1 MLTRRS
7 FIFAGGSA
15 MGAVA
20 LANAAGAAV
29 LGRADVLTIASANR
43 PLAAV
48 DQDSRHIIL
57 SGHPAQDLATLEKV
71 LADAPADHVALS
83 LDAADDVLMDVA
95 SSRVA
100 SAYVVTGNVN
110 GARALRRNSAFV
122 GA

>member
-7 FIFAGGSA
+7 FIFASGSA
-15 MGAVA
+15 IGAAA

-29 LGRADVLTIASANR
+29 LARTDVLTIASANR
-43 PLAAV
+43 PLAAM
-48 DQDSRHIIL
+48 DQGNRHIIL
-57 SGHPAQDLATLEKV
+57 SGNPAEDLATLEKV

-95 SSRVA
+95 STRVA
-100 SAYVVTGNVN
+100 SAYVITGTVN

>member
-7 FIFAGGSA
+7 FIFASGGA

-20 LANAAGAAV
+20 LASSAGAVV
-29 LGRADVLTIASANR
+29 LGRSDVLTIASANR
-43 PLAAV
+43 PLAAM
-48 DQDSRHIIL
+48 DQGARHIIL
-57 SGHPAQDLATLEKV
+57 SGNPAQDLATLEKV
-71 LADAPADHVALS
+71 LAEAPADHVALS

-95 SSRVA
+95 STRVS

-110 GARALRRNSAFV
+110 GARALRRNSTFV